1 MVNGV
6 KKKAK
11 VFFQQGI
18 KALSF
23 LEKKKKKT
31 QNKIKTNKGVPCWP
45 SG

>member
-6 KKKAK
+6 KKEAK

-23 LEKKKKKT
+23 LEKKKKT
-31 QNKIKTNKGVPCWP
+31 QKKIKTNKGVPCWP